1 MIHVLAR
8 GLGALVLGLLALS
21 AVAQTTVSFPVQT
34 TQLVTSGSASVI
46 LYTSNVSPIT
56 PLIPP
61 TFAVHEP
68 QDVVVTLTDS
78 KLPQPLATGTLIVTQ
93 ANAVVGSAQLTGG
106 TAQVALSG
114 VYGVFTMYVTGTPGA
129 QGVGTFTTC
138 IALQATPS
146 NCVQA
151 GTTTG
156 SITSSTGSAAGS
168 ITNPG
173 NVSAI
178 NTLNISAADSYTFS
192 LSDLQFPVALSTAP
206 SGILYQGASI
216 IASGIT
222 SGTTLNLSPGVYTL
236 VTSAQASSTVNAG
249 VYSVSLTGA
258 LGSVPVSLAIPVGTA
273 LTVKQYQNP
282 SAQSVTLTVTDY
294 HFPAPLVSAAALVT
308 AGGIEGGTP
317 GGAVVVTTSAT
328 GGQVTGSAPAGNL
341 TVFGYGSAG
350 STSGTYSADITTRST
365 DLFTVAQGVGPNV
378 YAFTTSAPLT
388 AGAYQA
394 TAADLRYPT
403 PLQGL
408 SFAVAQAGTILMSSA
423 TASTVNFT
431 ATAVNAVVLVSALPP
446 ASGIGLLDVN
456 VQSSGSSAGLILDQ
470 TQSVSSEPVLFNAQP
485 LTLNG
490 DITLN
495 AVLTD
500 LKIPSAFANSTLIIS
515 RGSQVIT
522 QGTDGA
528 TLTFSTTPGTYQLS
542 VVASPPASQKTGLYG
557 TSIALTPPNATFT
570 ASATSIATGGTV
582 ILTWTSE
589 YATNCALQGG
599 TLDTVVPITNT
610 VQGIDVASSG
620 SQSVTVP
627 STATYMLTCF
637 GQNDLMVTKS
647 LTVTTSVST
656 TAGGGGG
663 GGGAID
669 LAWLLIGAGIL
680 ISRRSGA
687 SPANTLM

>member
-350 STSGTYSADITTRST
+350 STSGTYSADITTGST

>member
-1 MIHVLAR
+1 
-8 GLGALVLGLLALS
+8 
-21 AVAQTTVSFPVQT
+21 
-34 TQLVTSGSASVI
+34 
-46 LYTSNVSPIT
+46 
-56 PLIPP
+56 
-61 TFAVHEP
+61 
-68 QDVVVTLTDS
+68 
-78 KLPQPLATGTLIVTQ
+78 
-93 ANAVVGSAQLTGG
+93 
-106 TAQVALSG
+106 
-114 VYGVFTMYVTGTPGA
+114 
-129 QGVGTFTTC
+129 
-138 IALQATPS
+138 
-146 NCVQA
+146 
-151 GTTTG
+151 
-156 SITSSTGSAAGS
+156 
-168 ITNPG
+168 
-173 NVSAI
+173 
-178 NTLNISAADSYTFS
+178 
-192 LSDLQFPVALSTAP
+192 
-206 SGILYQGASI
+206 
-216 IASGIT
+216 
-222 SGTTLNLSPGVYTL
+222 
-236 VTSAQASSTVNAG
+236 
-249 VYSVSLTGA
+249 
-258 LGSVPVSLAIPVGTA
+258 
-273 LTVKQYQNP
+273 
-282 SAQSVTLTVTDY
+282 
-294 HFPAPLVSAAALVT
+294 
-308 AGGIEGGTP
+308 
-317 GGAVVVTTSAT
+317 
-328 GGQVTGSAPAGNL
+328 
-341 TVFGYGSAG
+341 
-350 STSGTYSADITTRST
+350 
-365 DLFTVAQGVGPNV
+365 V